1 MGRIAIV
8 SASLGAGHDGA
19 AKELARRLRV
29 AGYEVDRYDF
39 LEHLAFGIGRRGR
52 AAYRKQLDAV
62 PQTWEW
68 VLNLLQ
74 RHPAVAAFVVWL
86 ATKASRPLGKAI
98 GRDAD
103 AVVSTYPLASQVVDQ
118 LRRKGKISAPLI
130 TYLTDPSVHPLW
142 IAEGTDLYLAAH
154 NGIADQVRM
163 QGGRCVAVVAPAV
176 RPEFRTL
183 RSDEEKAKARAALG
197 LPLEDKLALVAS
209 GSWAVGEI
217 ELSAR
222 EIAATGSVTPVVV
235 CGDNTALRE
244 RLADLDQG
252 VVLGWV
258 EDMPAMLRACDV
270 AVLNSGGL
278 TFFEARASGLPVYT
292 YRELPGHGRTNA
304 RLLASSGLAPW
315 LHNADELG
323 TALAKV
329 TPRRPP
335 VNGLQSYHPGED
347 AVGTACPTVPI
358 AGLIRQW
365 TEAPAPSY
373 RSRKVARRLAVWATV
388 MLSLLWMCSFGTS
401 MAVAHGFRAVAASS
415 RQAGNVFFVVDLPAD
430 QKLTQQ
436 EITQLQNLHVSV
448 AVSVEAAIANQGAV
462 RRMSDAGLQLVNS
475 AGGQPYET
483 GIFTRRGAIG
493 AGARLITQL
502 TSHRPNLMLSNGD
515 VDAIDVGMAAFYHER
530 IIIPQHVLTCG
541 QPLKLP
547 ASGGVVLV
555 HSGNGANCALNG
567 VLTQLG
573 AEASADNLHPT
584 PLKDLTT

>member
-1 MGRIAIV
+1 M

-19 AKELARRLRV
+19 AKEIARRLQV
-29 AGYEVDRYDF
+29 AGYQVDRYDF
-39 LEHLAFGIGRRGR
+39 LEHLAFGIGRRAR
-52 AAYRKQLDAV
+52 TAYRRQLDVV

-68 VLNLLQ
+68 LLNFLQ
-74 RHPAVAAFVVWL
+74 RHPAAAAIVVWL
-86 ATKASRPLGKAI
+86 ATQASRPLGKAI

-103 AVVSTYPLASQVVDQ
+103 AVVSTYPLASQVLDQ
-118 LRRKGKISAPLI
+118 LRRRNKFSAPLI

-154 NGIADQVRM
+154 IGIADQVRM
-163 QGGRCVAVVAPAV
+163 QGGKCVAVVAPAV
-176 RPEFRTL
+176 RPEFHKL
-183 RSDEEKAKARAALG
+183 RSDAEKTGARTELG
-197 LPLEDKLALVAS
+197 LPAEDKLALVAS

-244 RLADLDQG
+244 RLADLDGG

-258 EDMPAMLRACDV
+258 EDMPALLRACDV

-292 YRELPGHGRTNA
+292 YRALAGHGRTNA

-315 LHNADELG
+315 LHDCDELG
-323 TALAKV
+323 AALAKV
-329 TPRRPP
+329 TPRKPP
-335 VNGLQSYHPGED
+335 VNGLQSYHPGD
-347 AVGTACPTVPI
+347 DSVGTACPTVPI

-365 TEAPAPSY
+365 TEAPAHAY
-373 RSRKVARRLAVWATV
+373 RSRKVARRLAVWSTV
-388 MLSLLWMCSFGTS
+388 VLSLLWMCTFGTS
-401 MAVAHGFRAVAASS
+401 MAVAHGFRAVG
-415 RQAGNVFFVVDLPAD
+415 AGPSGSVFFVVDLPAD
-430 QKLTQQ
+430 QKVTQQ
-436 EITQLQNLHVSV
+436 DIDELRDLNASV
-448 AVSVEAAIANQGAV
+448 AVSVEAAIANQDAV

-483 GIFTRRGAIG
+483 GIFTRRGSIG

-547 ASGGVVLV
+547 TSGGVVLV
-555 HSGNGANCALNG
+555 HSGNGANCALDG
-567 VLTQLG
+567 VLEQL
-573 AEASADNLHPT
+573 ADEAAADNLHPT